1 MSYRNDLLEE
11 EIKNRL
17 RNDFF
22 QGYDSNAILGKID
35 FAVSVPQTDN
45 YLFETNYMLWAEAK
59 KGNQADIYESFV
71 QLIITI
77 GKARTFDTYLPPN
90 FLGAFDAEKI
100 AFIPYSQIM
109 DVFYENDF
117 NWNIRPSDHS
127 TAEFHKVRE
136 RVKGILERNISV
148 YNYKQ
153 DEKELRRFIKQNFIV
168 GKVGV
173 SKLRINKNNFVSIY
187 HKWCKEVRHSVNVD
201 WAVLKKAKIYDSDF
215 FLADILIK
223 VNVPLLEKLNVVL
236 QNNTYKLDRKID
248 ELGLENYR
256 VAEFNDNQKAHTTF
270 WNRYIRPPKREYWDY
285 IITRKD
291 LLVPRD
297 VRETKGSF
305 FTPQRWVELSQQYLA
320 EELGENWQEEY
331 YIWDCAAGTGNLLEG
346 LSNKYNIWASTIDK
360 SDVEVMRTRVLNKK
374 DLPLLNNHIFEFDFL
389 NDSFEKLPQGL
400 KDIISNE
407 EKRRKLIIYINP
419 PYKEAG
425 DTKQRAGTG
434 ENKSG
439 VATGNDVYSRYGQI
453 VGKSALNELFA
464 QFFIRIYQELRGVIL
479 AEFSKLKIQQGA
491 NYKQFRGHFQAKLTK
506 AFLVPADTFD
516 NVKGKFP
523 IGFKIWHTAEKEIFK
538 HIDADVY
545 NSNGEL
551 LFIKSIDSPDGKK
564 NITSWIPK
572 VKDRKSVIGMID
584 SGRADFQHANLIR
597 IENEIT
603 AEKSHAAI
611 LYINAETLVQSSVF
625 LAVRLCIPAD
635 WINDRDQFF
644 APKDGWQ
651 RDYTFL
657 SDCLVNT
664 IFHRQNR
671 ISSSEGTNHWIPFTE
686 SEVEAKECF
695 DSHFMYNSLHN
706 KIKVEQKTILSL
718 DFKDDDRDTDDK
730 DYIPIKHL
738 SEEATIVMKAGRN
751 LWRYYHAQPQ
761 SNPNASLYDIK
772 LHFQGRDKKGKMN
785 NSSTDKEY
793 MLLIGAL
800 RDAQRNLAKRIVP
813 KVYEYGFLMK

>member
-35 FAVSVPQTDN
+35 FAVSVPQAEN

-100 AFIPYSQIM
+100 AFIPYNQIM
-109 DVFYENDF
+109 DIFYESDF

-127 TAEFHKVRE
+127 TSEFHKVQE
-136 RVKGILERNISV
+136 RVKGILERNISI

-153 DEKELRRFIKQNFIV
+153 DEKELRRFIKQNFVV

-223 VNVPLLEKLNVVL
+223 DNVPLLEKLNVVL
-236 QNNTYKLDRKID
+236 QNNKYKLDRKID

-320 EELGENWQEEY
+320 EELGENWQDEY

-360 SDVEVMRTRVLNKK
+360 SDVEVMRTRVQNKK
-374 DLPLLNNHIFEFDFL
+374 DLPLLQNHIFEFDFL
-389 NDSFEKLPQGL
+389 NDSFENLPQGL
-400 KDIISNE
+400 KDIISDSK
-407 EKRRKLIIYINP
+407 KRNKLVIYINP

-425 DTKQRAGTG
+425 DAKQKSGTG
-434 ENKSG
+434 KNKSG

-464 QFFIRIYQELRGVIL
+464 QFFIRIYQELQGVIL
-479 AEFSKLKIQQGA
+479 AEFSKLKIQQGS
-491 NYKQFRGHFQAKLTK
+491 NYKQFRRHFQAKLTK

-572 VKDRKSVIGMID
+572 VKDRSNVIGMID

-597 IENEIT
+597 IENKIT
-603 AEKSHAAI
+603 TEKSHAAI

-625 LAVRLCIPAD
+625 LAVRLCIPAN

-671 ISSSEGTNHWIPFTE
+671 ICSSEGTNHWIPFTE

-706 KIKVEQKTILSL
+706 KIKVEQKAILFL
-718 DFKDDDRDTDDK
+718 DFKDDDRYTDNK
-730 DYIPIKHL
+730 DYIPIEHF
-738 SEEATIVMKAGRN
+738 SEEATIVMEAGRN
-751 LWRYYHAQPQ
+751 LWRYYHDQPQ

>member
-1 MSYRNDLLEE
+1 
-11 EIKNRL
+11 
-17 RNDFF
+17 
-22 QGYDSNAILGKID
+22 
-35 FAVSVPQTDN
+35 
-45 YLFETNYMLWAEAK
+45 
-59 KGNQADIYESFV
+59 
-71 QLIITI
+71 
-77 GKARTFDTYLPPN
+77 
-90 FLGAFDAEKI
+90 
-100 AFIPYSQIM
+100 M

-153 DEKELRRFIKQNFIV
+153 DEKELRRFIKQNFVV

-215 FLADILIK
+215 FLADILSK
-223 VNVPLLEKLNVVL
+223 DNVPLMEKLNVVL
-236 QNNTYKLDRKID
+236 QNSEYKIDRKID

-297 VRETKGSF
+297 VREIKGSF

-320 EELGENWQEEY
+320 EEFGENWQEEY

-360 SDVEVMRTRVLNKK
+360 SDVEVMRTRVQNKK

-389 NDSFEKLPQGL
+389 NDSFENPPQGL
-400 KDIISNE
+400 KNIISDE

-425 DTKQRAGTG
+425 DAKQKSGTG
-434 ENKSG
+434 KNKSG
-439 VATGNDVYSRYGQI
+439 VATGNNVYSRYGQI

-479 AEFSKLKIQQGA
+479 AEFSKLKIQQGS
-491 NYKQFRGHFQAKLTK
+491 NYKQFRSHFQAKLTK

-516 NVKGKFP
+516 NVKGQFP

-538 HIDADVY
+538 HLDADVY

-572 VKDRKSVIGMID
+572 VKDRKNVIGMID

-597 IENEIT
+597 IENKIT
-603 AEKSHAAI
+603 TEKSHAAI

-625 LAVRLCIPAD
+625 LAIRLCIPAD
-635 WINDRDQFF
+635 
-644 APKDGWQ
+644 
-651 RDYTFL
+651 
-657 SDCLVNT
+657 
-664 IFHRQNR
+664 
-671 ISSSEGTNHWIPFTE
+671 
-686 SEVEAKECF
+686 
-695 DSHFMYNSLHN
+695 
-706 KIKVEQKTILSL
+706 
-718 DFKDDDRDTDDK
+718 
-730 DYIPIKHL
+730 
-738 SEEATIVMKAGRN
+738 
-751 LWRYYHAQPQ
+751 
-761 SNPNASLYDIK
+761 
-772 LHFQGRDKKGKMN
+772 
-785 NSSTDKEY
+785 
-793 MLLIGAL
+793 
-800 RDAQRNLAKRIVP
+800 
-813 KVYEYGFLMK
+813 

>member
-1 MSYRNDLLEE
+1 
-11 EIKNRL
+11 
-17 RNDFF
+17 
-22 QGYDSNAILGKID
+22 
-35 FAVSVPQTDN
+35 
-45 YLFETNYMLWAEAK
+45 
-59 KGNQADIYESFV
+59 
-71 QLIITI
+71 
-77 GKARTFDTYLPPN
+77 
-90 FLGAFDAEKI
+90 
-100 AFIPYSQIM
+100 
-109 DVFYENDF
+109 
-117 NWNIRPSDHS
+117 
-127 TAEFHKVRE
+127 
-136 RVKGILERNISV
+136 
-148 YNYKQ
+148 
-153 DEKELRRFIKQNFIV
+153 
-168 GKVGV
+168 
-173 SKLRINKNNFVSIY
+173 
-187 HKWCKEVRHSVNVD
+187 
-201 WAVLKKAKIYDSDF
+201 
-215 FLADILIK
+215 
-223 VNVPLLEKLNVVL
+223 
-236 QNNTYKLDRKID
+236 
-248 ELGLENYR
+248 
-256 VAEFNDNQKAHTTF
+256 
-270 WNRYIRPPKREYWDY
+270 
-285 IITRKD
+285 
-291 LLVPRD
+291 
-297 VRETKGSF
+297 
-305 FTPQRWVELSQQYLA
+305 
-320 EELGENWQEEY
+320 
-331 YIWDCAAGTGNLLEG
+331 
-346 LSNKYNIWASTIDK
+346 
-360 SDVEVMRTRVLNKK
+360 VLNKK

-389 NDSFEKLPQGL
+389 NDSFEKIPQGL

-439 VATGNDVYSRYGQI
+439 VATGNNVYSRYGQI

-464 QFFIRIYQELRGVIL
+464 QFFIRIYQELQGVIL

-506 AFLVPADTFD
+506 AFLVPANTFD
-516 NVKGKFP
+516 NVKGQFP

-572 VKDRKSVIGMID
+572 VKDRNNVIGMMN
-584 SGRADFQHANLIR
+584 SGRTDFQNANLIR
-597 IENEIT
+597 IENKIT
-603 AEKSHAAI
+603 LEKSHAAI

-635 WINDRDQFF
+635 WINDRDPFF
-644 APKDGWQ
+644 APKDSWQ

-671 ISSSEGTNHWIPFTE
+671 ISSS
-686 SEVEAKECF
+686 
-695 DSHFMYNSLHN
+695 
-706 KIKVEQKTILSL
+706 KVEQKTILSL

-730 DYIPIKHL
+730 DYIPIEHL
-738 SEEATIVMKAGRN
+738 SEEAKIVMEAGRN